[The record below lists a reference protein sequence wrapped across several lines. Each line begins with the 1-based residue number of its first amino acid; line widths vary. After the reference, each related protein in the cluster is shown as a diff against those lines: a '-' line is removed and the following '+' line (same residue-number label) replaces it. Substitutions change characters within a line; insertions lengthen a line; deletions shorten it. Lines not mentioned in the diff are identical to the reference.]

1 MKLKSILQLLII
13 ILVLSGC
20 NGNKENDN
28 LVFSQYYAEF
38 QKNNYSEYDSLLNF
52 YNRLDTLTLKY
63 NSDLLWYLKK
73 TTEGR
78 LYFRK
83 GEYKKSSEKY
93 AEANSYIEPGLET
106 DTLRALNIMSI
117 GLNFMNQTTYD
128 SAFYYFQ
135 SALNVYEKSDDRRMI
150 HVVKANIAQAYY
162 NKHDTPNAMR
172 YINEIVSDS
181 ANVSVKLG
189 ILHLKANILGSTGS
203 IDSAMLLDREMILK
217 YGNEKNNYLI
227 SSFYNNLG
235 MCFLEKGLIDS
246 ALYYCKKSYEV
257 DSLGG
262 VKLNMAAN
270 QVLMADIYR
279 NTGQTIL
286 AFDYLN
292 RALKIFSDDSNV
304 DKKYWIYGKLVEWA
318 KQDNDLKMITQ
329 YQDSMLAT
337 YRKMNDL
344 EVSRTIELLN
354 IEYETDRKNQQ
365 IEVQQSQLK
374 GQRIALLFTLLTV
387 LLIIVILWFYFQN
400 KDKRIKLQIAEQE
413 SKVSAMLIEAEQSER
428 SRIARDLHDGVSQK
442 LAVMKMH
449 LSLFNSADN
458 DAVDRVSTL
467 LDQTITDVRSI
478 SHNLYPKDLDKG
490 IIIAL
495 ENLCEQNN
503 FINQEIKFN
512 LKIDSTVTDAK
523 LSPNIELVIYRL
535 VQEITNN
542 ALKYSKASKVEI
554 KLAINNHRIE
564 LQISD
569 DGIGFSKNDSD
580 NTKGIG
586 LTNIFERI
594 KQISGKVTVLS
605 QEKKGTQFLIEI
617 PA

>member
-1 MKLKSILQLLII
+1 MKLKSILKFLMI
-13 ILVLSGC
+13 ILVISGC

-52 YNRLDTLTLKY
+52 YNRLDTVTLKY
-63 NSDLLWYLKK
+63 KSDLLWYLKK

-93 AEANSYIEPGLET
+93 AEANRYIEPGLKT

-203 IDSAMLLDREMILK
+203 IDSAMMLDREMILK

-318 KQDNDLKMITQ
+318 KQDNNLKMIAQ
-329 YQDSMLAT
+329 YQDSMLVT

>member
-93 AEANSYIEPGLET
+93 AEANRYIEPGLET

-117 GLNFMNQTTYD
+117 GLNFMNQTTFD